1 LKPFGWFKHDALHQ
15 VKGIAMTDRS
25 SASGLAAQAMP
36 PEAALERVAL
46 QHLVYA
52 YCHAADRRDFILLRS
67 LYADDAIDDH
77 GAFNGP
83 VDEFIPWF
91 RDGLSVFEATAHNV
105 LNTLFIID
113 GDAAQ
118 GEIRAIAYHRLADSR
133 AEIIAGGRYADRYQ
147 KTDGVWRFTYR
158 SFVIDWIEERAA
170 SSAAGE
176 AFGPT
181 VAIGDAGANDPIYHR
196 LDLFAADRAARR

>member
-1 LKPFGWFKHDALHQ
+1 MPDH
-15 VKGIAMTDRS
+15 S
-25 SASGLAAQAMP
+25 SVSGLAAQAMSA
-36 PEAALERVAL
+36 EAALERVAL

-52 YCHAADRRDFILLRS
+52 YCHAADRRDFALLRS
-67 LYADDAIDDH
+67 LYTDDAIDDH

-83 VDEFIPWF
+83 VNEFIPWF
-91 RDGLSVFEATAHNV
+91 RDGLAVFEATAHNV
-105 LNTLFIID
+105 LNTLFIVD

-133 AEIIAGGRYADRYQ
+133 AEIIAGGRYVDRYR

-170 SSAAGE
+170 GRTPGE

-181 VAIGDAGANDPIYHR
+181 VAIGSAGPDDPVYQR
-196 LDLFAADRAARR
+196 LELFAADRAARR